1 MIHLGL
7 HTDNWRPLSLGFEA
21 ACQRIVDA
29 GLRHIEFCAIQGQ
42 NFIAALGYDPG
53 VSLESNPRALRR
65 FLDKLGLKVSQIDG
79 SYPMMG
85 PNGSAFGV
93 QYVTQ
98 SIRFAAEV
106 GCPMVDTVDGAFET
120 PGLTRKEVFR
130 VTCDNYRQCLSWA
143 EDYKVI
149 INVEPHGPYTNDIDF
164 MQRLFD
170 HFQSEWLQMNF
181 DTGNTFIAGH
191 DPLEY
196 LKALRAYCSHCHI
209 KDVSADLA
217 AAVRGEETGI
227 GSSIVPVGGGVNAEN
242 IQRCLQF
249 LYDTNWDGSVSIECH
264 GSDDNTAASVQ
275 WMRDVIKGLSRKGHT
290 ERKSARFNGHSLRRK
305 PVRSR
310 RA

>member
-21 ACQRIVDA
+21 ACAKIA
-29 GLRHIEFCAIQGQ
+29 ATGLKHLEFCSIHGQ

-53 VSLESNPRALRR
+53 VSLQSNPKAIRR
-65 FLDKLGLKVSQIDG
+65 FLDKLSLEVSQIDG

-98 SIRFAAEV
+98 TIRFAAEL

-130 VTCDNYRQCLSWA
+130 VTCDNYAQCLPWA
-143 EDYKVI
+143 EDYKII
-149 INVEPHGPYTNDIDF
+149 INVEPHGPYTNDLDF
-164 MQRLFD
+164 MERLFK
-170 HFQSEWLQMNF
+170 HFESESLRCNF

-191 DPLEY
+191 NPLDY
-196 LKALRAYCSHCHI
+196 LKALRKYVAHCHI

-217 AAVRGEETGI
+217 AAARGEETGI

-242 IQRCLQF
+242 IKRCIEYLQQ
-249 LYDTNWDGSVSIECH
+249 TKWDGSVSIECH
-264 GSDDNTAASVQ
+264 GSDENTAASVKFMKELVQ
-275 WMRDVIKGLSRKGHT
+275 GKKAKT
-290 ERKSARFNGHSLRRK
+290 RRK
-305 PVRSR
+305 
-310 RA
+310 